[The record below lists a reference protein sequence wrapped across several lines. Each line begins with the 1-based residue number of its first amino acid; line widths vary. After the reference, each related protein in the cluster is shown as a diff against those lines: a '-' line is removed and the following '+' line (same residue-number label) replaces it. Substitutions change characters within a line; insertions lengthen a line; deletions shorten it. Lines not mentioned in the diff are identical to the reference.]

1 MATVDPI
8 REKGLQDYRK
18 KLLEHK
24 EVESRLKERKL
35 NLDIQKWWL
44 LFWVNQPSIELNQ
57 VFLVRL
63 KILISFWFVFYNL
76 RVK

>member
-76 RVK
+76 RVE